1 MEKGDPHTL
10 ARGPSV
16 TGSKGL
22 ALGMCLASLQ
32 GLEGEGDRVPGACG
46 GVWGE
51 ISIFQPSG
59 SEVAATA
66 PVGRI
71 SGVPDG
77 EGTQDSQL
85 AAHLCHLAHL
95 LHLHDVA
102 KVGEQ
107 ALVPEVDEAP
117 GANLEGKVG
126 ALEAVSRHS
135 DAGRHETNEDV
146 TIVTWMLVTLFNFF

>member
-1 MEKGDPHTL
+1 MEKEGDPHTL

-77 EGTQDSQL
+77 EGTQDSR
-85 AAHLCHLAHL
+85 HMAHL
-95 LHLHDVA
+95 LHHHESEIEATPYGGWEGDTGEAANFAIPVSDTSSA
-102 KVGEQ
+102 KGSFREIHF
-107 ALVPEVDEAP
+107 
-117 GANLEGKVG
+117 K
-126 ALEAVSRHS
+126 
-135 DAGRHETNEDV
+135 TEDLYV
-146 TIVTWMLVTLFNFF
+146 

>member
-1 MEKGDPHTL
+1 MEKEGDPHTL

-51 ISIFQPSG
+51 ICIFQPSG

-77 EGTQDSQL
+77 EGTQDSKYKYKYKTSKY
-85 AAHLCHLAHL
+85 CI
-95 LHLHDVA
+95 
-102 KVGEQ
+102 
-107 ALVPEVDEAP
+107 
-117 GANLEGKVG
+117 
-126 ALEAVSRHS
+126 
-135 DAGRHETNEDV
+135 
-146 TIVTWMLVTLFNFF
+146 IV